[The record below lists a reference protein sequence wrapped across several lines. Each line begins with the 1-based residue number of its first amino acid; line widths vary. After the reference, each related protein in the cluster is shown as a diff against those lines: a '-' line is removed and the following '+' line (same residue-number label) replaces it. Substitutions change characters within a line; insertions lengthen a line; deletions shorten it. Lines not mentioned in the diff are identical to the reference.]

1 MREDNQLLVIT
12 HSLQLLTIVT
22 GFGGLLVPLVL
33 WLTQRDKVFDMEE
46 HGRAI
51 INFQLSLILYS
62 FICIPLIFL
71 IVGIF
76 GLVILGIIG
85 LVFPI
90 INAVNASNG
99 RTIYYPIS
107 IPFLGAPARR
117 SNF

>member
-12 HSLQLLTIVT
+12 HLMQLLTLVT
-22 GFGGLLVPLVL
+22 GFGGLLVPLIL

-51 INFQLSLILYS
+51 INFQLSMLLFSILCVP
-62 FICIPLIFL
+62 FVFL
-71 IVGIF
+71 IIGIF
-76 GLVILGIIG
+76 GLVVIGILNLI
-85 LVFPI
+85 FPI

-99 RTIYYPIS
+99 RPIYYPIS
-107 IPFLGAPARR
+107 IPFLGAPVRR